1 MEDFLKSILMFLFRN
16 ENYRESLNSFM
27 KILKFLGSLY
37 SVRIYYPLIN
47 TDENIKI
54 SNWFDIMNYLST
66 NQFLVKFLLF
76 GIFFFIIYDM
86 LIIVIR
92 LIYNQLLSP
101 FREYSNIN
109 KYLSTEN
116 GKIYLSKLRENFKNR
131 YSSVNDKILSNKDF
145 VMMLRSTEIDFVKY
159 SSLFV
164 IIIVQLEVENIF
176 KFTIFCFYLI
186 ILLLCRS
193 ILRIFEDLFLE
204 INKEIKN
211 EPI

>member
-1 MEDFLKSILMFLFRN
+1 MFLFRN

-37 SVRIYYPLIN
+37 SVRIYYPLII

-54 SNWFDIMNYLST
+54 TNWFDIMNYLSS

-76 GIFFFIIYDM
+76 GIFFFVIYDM

-116 GKIYLSKLRENFKNR
+116 GKIYISKLRENFKNR
-131 YSSVNDKILSNKDF
+131 YSYVIDKTLSNKDF
-145 VMMLRSTEIDFVKY
+145 IMMLRSIEIDTVKHI
-159 SSLFV
+159 SLFV
-164 IIIVQLEVENIF
+164 IITVQLEVENIF
-176 KFTIFCFYLI
+176 KFPIFCFYLI
-186 ILLLCRS
+186 ILLLFRS
-193 ILRIFEDLFLE
+193 ILSLFEDLFIE
-204 INKEIKN
+204 INEEIKD
-211 EPI
+211 EPF